1 MNNIALGRY
10 VPGNSFI
17 HKMDSRIKIIAMII
31 FFVAVFLTYGSVA
44 QNFIIYG
51 LLFVILFSFIK
62 IAHLSFL
69 SVLKSLKALWVM
81 MLFLLLINTFVIKT
95 GTLAFVINGYEVYW
109 DGIVRTGYIIVRLML
124 MIMLT
129 TLLTSTSKP
138 LDLTF
143 GLEWLLSPLKLLK
156 VPVHIFAMTISLALR
171 FIPTL
176 MEEANKIMRAQSSRG
191 VDFKEG
197 KLKDKFKAIISLI
210 IPLFV
215 SSFLRS
221 GELADAM
228 ETRGYD
234 PNGKRTKYR
243 RKYWKSKET
252 LQTVGCALLLACFI
266 LLSVY
271 KPDFVSLIQ
280 GWF

>member
-10 VPGNSFI
+10 IPGDSFL
-17 HKMDSRIKIIAMII
+17 HKMDSRIKIIGLII

-44 QNFIIYG
+44 QNFIMYG
-51 LLFVILFSFIK
+51 IFFLTFLIFIK
-62 IAHLSFL
+62 IARLSFS
-69 SVLKSLKALWVM
+69 SVLKSLKTLWVM
-81 MLFLLLINTFVIKT
+81 MIFLLIINTFAIKT
-95 GTLAFVINGYEVYW
+95 GDLAFVINGYEVYW
-109 DGIVRTGYIIVRLML
+109 DGIVRTCYIIIRLML

-143 GLEWLLSPLKLLK
+143 GLEWLLGPLKLLK

-252 LQTVGCALLLACFI
+252 FQVIGCFVLLSVFI
-266 LLSVY
+266 LLAVY
-271 KPDFVSLIQ
+271 QPDFIALVQ
-280 GWF
+280 GLF

>member
-10 VPGNSFI
+10 VPGNSFL
-17 HKMDSRIKIIAMII
+17 HKMDSRIKIIALII
-31 FFVAVFLTYGSVA
+31 FFVAVFLTYGSVS
-44 QNFIIYG
+44 QNFIMYG
-51 LLFVILFSFIK
+51 LFFLLLFSFIK
-62 IAHLSFL
+62 IANLSFI

-81 MLFLLLINTFVIKT
+81 MLFLLIINTFAIRT
-95 GTLAFVINGYEVYW
+95 GELAFTLNGYEVYW
-109 DGIVRTGYIIVRLML
+109 DGIIRTAYIIVRLML

-143 GLEWLLSPLKLLK
+143 GLEWLLSPLKLIK

-176 MEEANKIMRAQSSRG
+176 MEEANKIIRAQSSRG

-228 ETRGYD
+228 ETRGYN

-243 RKYWKSKET
+243 RKYWRKKET
-252 LQTVGCALLLACFI
+252 FQLLSCFSLLAIFI
-266 LLSVY
+266 LLAVFQ
-271 KPDFVSLIQ
+271 PDFITLIQ

>member
-10 VPGNSFI
+10 IPGNSFL
-17 HKMDSRIKIIAMII
+17 HKMDARIKIISLIV
-31 FFVAVFLTYGSVA
+31 FFVGIFLSYGSSV
-44 QNFIIYG
+44 QNFIMYG
-51 LLFVILFSFIK
+51 VYFVILFTLLK
-62 IAHLSFL
+62 VAHLSFF
-69 SVLKSLKALWVM
+69 SVLKSLKALWIM
-81 MLFLLLINTFVIKT
+81 MLFLLVINTFAVQT
-95 GTLAFVINGYEVYW
+95 GDVVFVINNFAVHE
-109 DGIVRTGYIIVRLML
+109 DGLVRTGYIIVRLIL
-124 MIMLT
+124 MITLT

-143 GLEWLLSPLKLLK
+143 GLEWLLGPLKLLR

-176 MEEANKIMRAQSSRG
+176 MEEANKIIRAQASRG
-191 VDFKEG
+191 VDFAEG

-234 PNGKRTKYR
+234 PQGKRTKYR
-243 RKYWKSKET
+243 RKHWKMKET
-252 LQTVGCALLLACFI
+252 FQIIGCGCFLAAIILLA
-266 LLSVY
+266 VY
-271 KPDFVSLIQ
+271 KPDFIATVQ

>member
-10 VPGNSFI
+10 VPGHSFL
-17 HKMDSRIKIIAMII
+17 HKMDSRIKIVGLII
-31 FFVAVFLTYGSVA
+31 FFVAVFLTYGTVV
-44 QNFIIYG
+44 QNFIMYG
-51 LLFVILFSFIK
+51 LLFLTFFIFIK
-62 IAHLSFL
+62 IAHLSFM

-81 MLFLLLINTFVIKT
+81 MIFLLLINTFAIKT
-95 GTLAFVINGYEVYW
+95 GELAFDINGYEVYW
-109 DGIVRTGYIIVRLML
+109 DGIIRTGYIIIRLML

-143 GLEWLLSPLKLLK
+143 GLEWLLGPLKLIK

-197 KLKDKFKAIISLI
+197 KLKDKFTAIISLI

-243 RKYWKSKET
+243 RKHWKMKET
-252 LQTVGCALLLACFI
+252 LQIVGCFAILAVFVLLA
-266 LLSVY
+266 VY
-271 KPDFVSLIQ
+271 KPDFVSMVQ

>member
-10 VPGNSFI
+10 IPGNSFL
-17 HKMDSRIKIIAMII
+17 HKMDARIKIISLII
-31 FFVAVFLTYGSVA
+31 FFVGIFLSYGSAA
-44 QNFIIYG
+44 QNFIMYG
-51 LLFVILFSFIK
+51 VYFVILFSLLK
-62 IAHLSFL
+62 VARLSFFN
-69 SVLKSLKALWVM
+69 VLKSLKALWIM
-81 MLFLLLINTFVIKT
+81 MLFLLVINTFAVQT
-95 GTLAFVINGYEVYW
+95 GEVAFIINDFVVYW
-109 DGIVRTGYIIVRLML
+109 DGLVRTGYIIVRLIL
-124 MIMLT
+124 MITLT

-143 GLEWLLSPLKLLK
+143 GLEWLLGPLKLLH

-176 MEEANKIMRAQSSRG
+176 MEEANKIIRAQASRG
-191 VDFKEG
+191 VDFAEG

-234 PNGKRTKYR
+234 PQGTRTKYR
-243 RKYWKSKET
+243 RKHWKMKET
-252 LQTVGCALLLACFI
+252 VQIIGCGCLLAGI
-266 LLSVY
+266 VLLAVY
-271 KPDFVSLIQ
+271 KPDFISAVK